1 MRWPVMQRG
10 KKNARQRHDQRAKA
24 DDDAIDP
31 GVEPQSKLAQLCLDC
46 GDVSFGS
53 EVLVDRIEDF
63 RGNPLGR
70 LSVDIRI
77 RRGVR

>member
-1 MRWPVMQRG
+1 MPVSADR
-10 KKNARQRHDQRAKA
+10 RAKA